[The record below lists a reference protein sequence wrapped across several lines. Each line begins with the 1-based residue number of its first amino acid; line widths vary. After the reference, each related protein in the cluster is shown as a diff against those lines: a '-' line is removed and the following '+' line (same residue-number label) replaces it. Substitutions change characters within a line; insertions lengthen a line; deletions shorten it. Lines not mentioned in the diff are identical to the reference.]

1 MMGDESKLEIVMIN
15 GDEEMVMCS
24 AVFITSIHHQFSSP
38 VLVTRFPAG
47 QWSRFFNGGEK

>member
-1 MMGDESKLEIVMIN
+1 MGDESKLEIVMIN